1 MGKNGFDFVK
11 IDKTIIKET
20 KYVASFMAIFSVLMQ
35 SIFLI
40 LGQWDYKVLLG
51 NIYGAA
57 MALGNF
63 FVMCLYIQK
72 AVSQEEKEAKQTIKA
87 SQSLRFAALVL
98 FSGIGVVIPI
108 FNWITVVAPLTF
120 PSFAM
125 YLRPLIDKRN
135 NKND

>member
-87 SQSLRFAALVL
+87 S
-98 FSGIGVVIPI
+98 
-108 FNWITVVAPLTF
+108 
-120 PSFAM
+120 
-125 YLRPLIDKRN
+125 
-135 NKND
+135 